1 MSFWCGETLSEWIP
15 KFQIVRPF
23 DSGQIDCAAYT
34 LRVGPEYY
42 ATSDGGD
49 TSSSRLRQLSIKTD
63 AFFNK
68 QTDLG
73 EAFVIPSGQFAFI
86 LTEEIIRLPAHVL
99 GFISLKS
106 KTKFRGLVNV
116 SGFHVDPG
124 YHGRLIFSVYNAGPT
139 SIILRRGEDLFLL
152 WLADLDKTDSK
163 KIYKADRP
171 RLHIDPKIANLAS
184 GEVKSP
190 EFLYSE
196 IKRIENSVKGRIYT
210 ILTIFSVVGA
220 LAGVIITILLRDEY
234 GQALFD
240 WLSGTPPT

>member
-1 MSFWCGETLSEWIP
+1 MSFWSGETLSEWIP
-15 KFQIVRPF
+15 KFGIVEPF
-23 DSGQIDCAAYT
+23 DEKQIDCAAYT
-34 LRVGPEYY
+34 LRIGPEYY
-42 ATSDGGD
+42 ATSDNQSD
-49 TSSSRLRQLSIKTD
+49 AKKWISSGLKELAKNDSGE
-63 AFFNK
+63 
-68 QTDLG
+68 LG
-73 EAFVIPSGQFAFI
+73 EAFIIPSGQFAFL
-86 LTEEIIRLPAHVL
+86 LTEETVRLPSHVL

-124 YHGRLIFSVYNAGPT
+124 YHGRLIFSVYNAGPS

-152 WLADLDKTDSK
+152 WLADLDIPDSK
-163 KIYKADRP
+163 EIYRADRP

-210 ILTIFSVVGA
+210 LTTIFSVLGA
-220 LAGVIITILLRDEY
+220 LAGIIITILLRREY
-234 GQALFD
+234 GEALLD
-240 WLSGTPPT
+240 WLSGTPPS